1 MDTNTTPRNM
11 GIDNRTE
18 SRTLI
23 ACALITLIG
32 IVLAITTGAGNTP
45 GGRIRAAL
53 AQAVQ

>member
-1 MDTNTTPRNM
+1 M